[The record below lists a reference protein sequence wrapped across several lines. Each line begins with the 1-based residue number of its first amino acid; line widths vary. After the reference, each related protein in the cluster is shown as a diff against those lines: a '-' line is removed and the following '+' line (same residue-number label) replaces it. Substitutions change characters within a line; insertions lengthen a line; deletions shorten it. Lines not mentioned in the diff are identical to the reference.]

1 MQQLQDILS
10 LAFTQIKKKSK
21 NIQKNAYFKKYSAR
35 PLQNGVG
42 FFYSKKKCLTKQSF
56 TLYKKVYTIK
66 HKGVYYGYYEHFE
79 R

>member
-1 MQQLQDILS
+1 MPV
-10 LAFTQIKKKSK
+10 LAFSKLEIIPTGNKLEGIIK
-21 NIQKNAYFKKYSAR
+21 NHNFKKYSAH
-35 PLQNGVG
+35 PLHFGVG

>member
-1 MQQLQDILS
+1 MH
-10 LAFTQIKKKSK
+10 AFSK
-21 NIQKNAYFKKYSAR
+21 NEIIPTGNKLEGKVKNRNFKKYSAR